1 MHLEAAAP
9 ETVEVVVER
18 RLAGAVS
25 GAPDHDA
32 AVKVGDVAGEERG
45 AGSYG

>member
-9 ETVEVVVER
+9 ETVEVVLER
-18 RLAGAVS
+18 RLAGKVA

-32 AVKVGDVAGEERG
+32 AVKVGGVAGEERG
-45 AGSYG
+45 VGSYG